1 MLQTQEPQIAVNEKI
16 DSTVNAVREARQ
28 GVIEAMQNGGDVRDS
43 WQTLWDAISAS
54 SIDLGKRILAAI
66 IVYIIGRFIIKWVDK
81 LLVKRSQRSKLDPTV
96 QSFTSSLVKVLLN
109 VLLIVSIISTLGI
122 ETSSFAALFTAAGM
136 AIGMALSGQL
146 SNFAAGVLI
155 LLFRPFKVGDY
166 IDASGQAGTVKEIQI
181 FHTVMLTPDNK
192 TIIMPN
198 NTLTTSSL
206 VNFSRQEIRRIDWVL
221 TIDYGEEFDNA
232 KKVIQELLDGNDLIL
247 KDPAYNIFLGEMA
260 DSSINI
266 TVRAWTKGENYWT
279 NYFWFNEIAYK
290 TFNEKGISFAYP
302 HVVVS
307 KE

>member
-166 IDASGQAGTVKEIQI
+166 IETSGQAGTVKEIQI
-181 FHTVMLTPDNK
+181 FHTVMLTVDNK
-192 TIIMPN
+192 TIIIPN
-198 NTLTTSSL
+198 NSLTTSSL
-206 VNFSRQEIRRIDWVL
+206 VNYSRQEIRRIDWVL
-221 TIDYGEEFDNA
+221 TIDYGQDFDNA
-232 KKVIQELLDGNDLIL
+232 KKVVKDLLDSNELIL
-247 KDPAYNIFLGEMA
+247 KDPAYNIYLGEMA

-266 TVRAWTKGENYWT
+266 TVRAWTKSENYWT